1 MPPQCHLI
9 KDARNPCCTTPV
21 CDFTSTSGQNT
32 GHGNVTP
39 NPAVTPAP
47 GPGLNTPTPG
57 PKPSNHTVQWC
68 FPVELGCTRYT
79 LFSIGIHCSVSVYT
93 VQYRYTLFSIGI
105 HCSVSVYTVQY
116 QYTLFSIGIMSV
128 PIYHSGQIPKYRTF
142 RY

>member
-1 MPPQCHLI
+1 MLYFCVYRCPRFAAMPPQCHLI

-47 GPGLNTPTPG
+47 GQGLNTPTPG

-93 VQYRYTLFSIGI
+93 VQYW
-105 HCSVSVYTVQY
+105 
-116 QYTLFSIGIMSV
+116 YTLFSIGIMSV
-128 PIYHSGQIPKYRTF
+128 PLYHSGQIPKYRTF